1 MLLEDT
7 FQIDGQKLDP
17 NVTER
22 IVGARLIGTMDGAG
36 SVELDVW
43 DGDGLLLRS
52 GALVSSRRP
61 KKKTLDEAAWAR
73 FGAMRLVFDGVLW
86 RLAGV
91 SGFRVL
97 TLTFEDEVASLVRR
111 HTRAMTASR
120 GEKTRAEFIG
130 LAASKVKE
138 IAVVYRSPEEQV
150 RQNVDKPDD
159 SAERKGLAH
168 GSHLTVKGAA
178 ATSAQRKNMET
189 VLAAADRLRAGER
202 ATLALLVACIQ
213 ESTFRNLAGGDR
225 DSQGILQVRLSTAVT
240 ITPRTVIDPR
250 TGQAHGSVTSDATGP
265 IAAGNLDPRDVKECA
280 RVFLLKG
287 FWGKGGAIKIAADNP
302 DMQPGEIAQNV
313 QGSATPTAYTQWEN
327 EAKAILDAWGGV
339 GQVSTLRES
348 FQFRIGGKL
357 KKGDLNDEN
366 YWSGTGRLAN
376 DVDGWRRYAWRN
388 VLWFVSDEWKFQRKP
403 AFVIGP
409 EHVYASQNDGTQPPV
424 DIQIGQVDV
433 GLTLS
438 ELTITARMR
447 RWDGAPADVVELVD
461 LGPISGKWLIWT
473 NRFDLQRDVGELTL
487 HRPAP
492 KGPEPA
498 PDTTSV
504 VRTESR
510 PDSGTPRQLIVAAA
524 EKALKLG
531 PSVYFYRQSRPM
543 PASLFP
549 AANVSGPG
557 IVQLDCSAFATLV
570 YRAAQAPDPNGLGY
584 NGSGYTGTLIANG
597 KRTSDPQPGDLVFY
611 GPGQGAGGSPG
622 HVGVYVGAGKVIE
635 MGGNPGPLKL
645 SVDYRKDRIGYYSY
659 DLGG

>member
-1 MLLEDT
+1 
-7 FQIDGQKLDP
+7 
-17 NVTER
+17 
-22 IVGARLIGTMDGAG
+22 
-36 SVELDVW
+36 
-43 DGDGLLLRS
+43 
-52 GALVSSRRP
+52 
-61 KKKTLDEAAWAR
+61 
-73 FGAMRLVFDGVLW
+73 
-86 RLAGV
+86 
-91 SGFRVL
+91 
-97 TLTFEDEVASLVRR
+97 
-111 HTRAMTASR
+111 
-120 GEKTRAEFIG
+120 
-130 LAASKVKE
+130 
-138 IAVVYRSPEEQV
+138 
-150 RQNVDKPDD
+150 
-159 SAERKGLAH
+159 
-168 GSHLTVKGAA
+168 
-178 ATSAQRKNMET
+178 
-189 VLAAADRLRAGER
+189 
-202 ATLALLVACIQ
+202 
-213 ESTFRNLAGGDR
+213 
-225 DSQGILQVRLSTAVT
+225 LSTAVT

-250 TGQAHGSVTSDATGP
+250 TGQVHGSVTSDATGP
-265 IAAGNLDPRDVKECA
+265 IAAGNLDPRDVKEVF
-280 RVFLLKG
+280 RVFLLRG
-287 FWGKGGAIKIAADNP
+287 YWGKGGAIKIAADNP

-366 YWSGTGRLAN
+366 YWAGTGRLAN

-504 VRTESR
+504 LRTESR

-524 EKALKLG
+524 EKAFKLG

-570 YRAAQAPDPNGLGY
+570 YKTAGVPDPNGLGY

-645 SVDYRKDRIGYYSY
+645 SVDYRSDKIGYYSY
-659 DLGG
+659 DLGLTSTLAYALPSGHERKSPGEDAPGAPRASRTARGGAGRQPQPASRRASRGRLELQALDPIERAGGVGAPRPMAGPDQVSILFRFGVTSDVHFALAGAGLVRVGDVEDAIDDELLRICGIGPKRVAMIRRAIRRYREQASTSAGAP